1 MLAATWPISRE
12 EKRSASRSP
21 ARWPT
26 RRWSCCSTSPRPRS
40 MKPPSWRLNLPFKTS
55 CVTRDSPAYSL
66 LMTPLRQRVWPS
78 GHYCSRPD
86 ASCALAL
93 LKRCCM
99 LKFVFNNQL
108 YLVLAQAFVAAL
120 AALLVVLL
128 ARKRGIH
135 LESETLIALLRG
147 IIQIIAVGSVLMLL
161 LRGPRWT
168 SGFLLAGMIVAAG
181 ATSARRAKGMP
192 DAFRVSASSIAFG
205 AGSVIA
211 LMTWL
216 GVIDTAITSLV
227 PVGSML
233 IANAMN
239 TNGLALN
246 RFRADVLAHVGEIET
261 ALALGAEAKNSVG
274 PYVQASFEASLIPAI
289 DSLRSLGIVWIP
301 GLMAGMLLSGA
312 RPVYA
317 AIYQFVVLAMIF
329 ASSGLT
335 SLVSTLLM
343 RTRVMSP
350 AEQLVLR
357 PEN

>member
-1 MLAATWPISRE
+1 
-12 EKRSASRSP
+12 
-21 ARWPT
+21 
-26 RRWSCCSTSPRPRS
+26 
-40 MKPPSWRLNLPFKTS
+40 
-55 CVTRDSPAYSL
+55 
-66 LMTPLRQRVWPS
+66 
-78 GHYCSRPD
+78 
-86 ASCALAL
+86 
-93 LKRCCM
+93 M
-99 LKFVFNNQL
+99 LKYFSSNQL
-108 YLVLAQAFVAAL
+108 YLGLEQALIAAS
-120 AALLVVLL
+120 AAMLVVLL

-135 LESETLIALLRG
+135 LEREALVAMLRG
-147 IIQIIAVGSVLMLL
+147 LVQIVAVGSILLLL

-168 SGFLLAGMIVAAG
+168 SGFLLTAMMIAAG

-192 DAFRVSASSIAFG
+192 GAFRVSAWSIAFG

-261 ALALGAEAKNSVG
+261 ALALGAEARNSVS

-289 DSLRSLGIVWIP
+289 DSIRSLGIVWIP

-329 ASSGLT
+329 AASGLT
-335 SLVSTLLM
+335 SLVSTLLI
-343 RTRVMSP
+343 RDRIFT
-350 AEQLVLR
+350 AAQQLSLQPGR
-357 PEN
+357 

>member
-1 MLAATWPISRE
+1 
-12 EKRSASRSP
+12 
-21 ARWPT
+21 
-26 RRWSCCSTSPRPRS
+26 
-40 MKPPSWRLNLPFKTS
+40 
-55 CVTRDSPAYSL
+55 
-66 LMTPLRQRVWPS
+66 
-78 GHYCSRPD
+78 
-86 ASCALAL
+86 
-93 LKRCCM
+93 M
-99 LKFVFNNQL
+99 LKLFFSNQL
-108 YLVLAQAFVAAL
+108 YLGLVQALVAAF
-120 AALLVVLL
+120 AAMVVVLL

-135 LESETLIALLRG
+135 LESETLIAMVRG
-147 IIQIIAVGSVLMLL
+147 IIQIVAVGSILLLL

-168 SGFLLAGMIVAAG
+168 SGFLLAAMIIAAG
-181 ATSARRAKGMP
+181 NISGRRAKGIP
-192 DAFRVSASSIAFG
+192 DAFRVSAWSIALG

-261 ALALGAEAKNSVG
+261 ALALGADAKNSVS

-329 ASSGLT
+329 AASGLT
-335 SLVSTLLM
+335 SLVSTLLI
-343 RTRVMSP
+343 RDRIFT
-350 AEQLVLR
+350 AAQQLSLQPGR
-357 PEN
+357 